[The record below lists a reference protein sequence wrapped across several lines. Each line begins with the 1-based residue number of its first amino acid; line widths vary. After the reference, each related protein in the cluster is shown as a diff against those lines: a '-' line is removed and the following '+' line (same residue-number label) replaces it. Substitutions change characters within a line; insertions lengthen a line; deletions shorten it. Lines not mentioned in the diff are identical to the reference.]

1 MLKTISRTTPA
12 KLIENSSESFFERRG
27 SPTTATFRNSNY
39 CYRIG
44 DRLPSFSYFY
54 FPSRASLRI
63 FSILVVIKS
72 IATVLVTP
80 SGMITSA

>member
-12 KLIENSSESFFERRG
+12 KLIEISYDFFKRMK
-27 SPTTATFRNSNY
+27 SPINY
-39 CYRIG
+39 CDIQLLHLIAKNW
-44 DRLPSFSYFY
+44 RLITLTPTFY

-80 SGMITSA
+80 SGMITCA

>member
-12 KLIENSSESFFERRG
+12 TLIENSSESFANEESHQLLRHSIIPTNVKELEIDFPL
-27 SPTTATFRNSNY
+27 SP
-39 CYRIG
+39 
-44 DRLPSFSYFY
+44 YFY

>member
-1 MLKTISRTTPA
+1 MLKSISRTTPA
-12 KLIENSSESFFERRG
+12 TLIENSFESYSEWRV
-27 SPTTATFRNSNY
+27 SPTTATFNY
-39 CYRIG
+39 STNVTGLESDCPLAPY
-44 DRLPSFSYFY
+44 LY